1 MNVIDRVAVLME
13 FTIRPGGQ
21 NNQMVKV
28 ETNNIKILEEFMLSR
43 LRSWED
49 SYLNWDQKSNFLA
62 EN

>member
-1 MNVIDRVAVLME
+1 MTDRVAVLME
-13 FTIRPGGQ
+13 FTICPGGQ

-43 LRSWED
+43 LRIWED